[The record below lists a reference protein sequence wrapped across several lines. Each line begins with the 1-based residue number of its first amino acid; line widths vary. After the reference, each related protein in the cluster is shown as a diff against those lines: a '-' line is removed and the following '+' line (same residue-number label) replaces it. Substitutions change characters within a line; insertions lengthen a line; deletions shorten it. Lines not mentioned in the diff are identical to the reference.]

1 MKKDDRLLRIPPTE
15 DLQGTPLGE
24 HDWVLALPFALLP
37 LVAILQAI
45 L

>member
-1 MKKDDRLLRIPPTE
+1 MRDDRLLRVPRAE
-15 DLQGTPLGE
+15 ELKGTPFGE

-37 LVAILQAI
+37 LVAILEAI